1 MEQYSGKDLNSALQQ
16 ACEAK
21 GCALEELKYK
31 VVQPSGPDESKE
43 CIIEAYC
50 MDDIKE
56 FLFDY
61 LGGFFS
67 EIDPDGIEMEISLN
81 REGDGWNVNI
91 TSTNNAVYIGKGGN
105 TLKAINTV
113 ANAAV
118 QGEFKHRYP
127 IFVDINNYKHHRYSR
142 IVRAAKNTAKEVQ
155 RSHVDAELQPMP
167 NDERKVIHQAL
178 ANWHNLSTASE
189 GEGNNRHIVLRYI
202 PDEEVDL
209 GDHID
214 LSDSDDDND
223 VTVEIVELDETL
235 VNEE

>member
-1 MEQYSGKDLNSALQQ
+1 MEQYSGKDLNEALQI
-16 ACEAK
+16 ASEAK
-21 GCALEELKYK
+21 GCNVDELKYRM
-31 VVQPSGPDESKE
+31 VSSANDDASG
-43 CIIEAYC
+43 CTIEAYC

-81 REGDGWNVNI
+81 REGDGWDVNI
-91 TSTNNAVYIGKGGN
+91 ASNNNAVYIGKGGA

-113 ANAAV
+113 VNAAV
-118 QGEFKHRYP
+118 QGVFKHRYP
-127 IFVDINNYKHHRYSR
+127 IFVDINHYKHHRYSR
-142 IVRAAKNTAKEVQ
+142 LVRTAKNIAKNVQ
-155 RSHVDAELQPMP
+155 RSHVDAQLDPMP

-189 GEGNNRHIVLRYI
+189 GEGKDRHIVLRYVE
-202 PDEEVDL
+202 DEVVDL

-214 LSDSDDDND
+214 LSDDDDD
-223 VTVEIVELDETL
+223 VTVEIVELLKEPDIDD
-235 VNEE
+235 

>member
-1 MEQYSGKDLNSALQQ
+1 MEQYSGKDLNSAL
-16 ACEAK
+16 AVATEEK
-21 GCALEELKYK
+21 GCTLEELKYR
-31 VVQPSGPDESKE
+31 VVQPASPDEDKP

-50 MDDIKE
+50 LDDIKE

-81 REGDGWNVNI
+81 KEGDGWNVNI

-189 GEGNNRHIVLRYI
+189 GEGANRHIVLRYVE
-202 PDEEVDL
+202 DEKVDL

-214 LSDSDDDND
+214 LSDSDDDE
-223 VTVEIVELDETL
+223 VTVEIVELEDT
-235 VNEE
+235 VVVEE